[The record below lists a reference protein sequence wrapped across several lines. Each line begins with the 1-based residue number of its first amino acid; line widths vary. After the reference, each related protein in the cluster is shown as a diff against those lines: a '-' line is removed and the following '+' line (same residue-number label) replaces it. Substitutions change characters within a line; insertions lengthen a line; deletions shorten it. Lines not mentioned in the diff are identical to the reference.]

1 MVTMTDTRNAFPLQV
16 ADVHGLVFSGQCVF
30 LALPG
35 ELGELGILAHHAP
48 LLTILQAGEMRMH
61 LPDGSVEVLF
71 LEGGFAEILPNG
83 VMVLADLSI
92 RIPDLN
98 PATIQEKVAE
108 AKAAVASSKPGE
120 MDFLRAEQ
128 ELRREL
134 AKYRALQK
142 YASMPPEEKGEYDW
156 QRPPVPEAPK
166 INPSALED

>member
-1 MVTMTDTRNAFPLQV
+1 MTDTRNTFPLQV

-61 LPDGSVEVLF
+61 LLDGSVEVLF
-71 LEGGFAEILPNG
+71 LEGGFAEILPSG
-83 VMVLADLSI
+83 VMVLADLSL

-98 PATIQEKVAE
+98 PATVQEKVAE

-156 QRPPVPEAPK
+156 QRPPVPEPPK
-166 INPSALED
+166 INLSALED